1 MDFKEIK
8 KKKHFIFDSEVEF
21 RLKKPNYPKL
31 VNWRVGEQGDWVLTD
46 DDCIVQILKKGVLK
60 DVSKNRE
67 YVRTICGTF
76 LLDATKKMFGEIAEN
91 IYTFSGNNGYQ
102 KFYKRNKY
110 TSREMM
116 FVRYMASGKDAV
128 NSYLD
133 SYQTNNPQYAAKKSA
148 QLLKTER
155 VQTMIKEEIK
165 KILEEEGVTA
175 SYIIERMKTIA
186 DLAEQDNV
194 KLRSLESLAKI
205 AGLFDNEKKQEQLT
219 VWAGFTPEQLVSLK
233 ADENKLIAHKEKTES
248 K

>member
-8 KKKHFIFDSEVEF
+8 QKKHFIFDSEAEF
-21 RLKKPNYPKL
+21 RQKHFSTPTL
-31 VNWRVGEQGDWVLTD
+31 VNWRQGEQGDWVLTD
-46 DDCIVQILKKGVLK
+46 DDCIVQSLKKGILK
-60 DVSKNRE
+60 DISKNRE
-67 YVRTICGTF
+67 YIRTICGTF
-76 LLDATKKMFGEIAEN
+76 LLDGSKKMFGEIAEN

-116 FVRYMASGKDAV
+116 FVRYMASGKNAV
-128 NSYLD
+128 D
-133 SYQTNNPQYAAKKSA
+133 SYIDSYETNNERYAAKKSA

-219 VWAGFTPEQLVSLK
+219 VWAGFTPEQLESIK
-233 ADENKLIAHKEKTES
+233 KDEKKLIAHKEKSS

>member
-1 MDFKEIK
+1 M
-8 KKKHFIFDSEVEF
+8 
-21 RLKKPNYPKL
+21 
-31 VNWRVGEQGDWVLTD
+31 
-46 DDCIVQILKKGVLK
+46 
-60 DVSKNRE
+60 
-67 YVRTICGTF
+67 
-76 LLDATKKMFGEIAEN
+76 
-91 IYTFSGNNGYQ
+91 
-102 KFYKRNKY
+102 
-110 TSREMM
+110 EMM
-116 FVRYMASGKDAV
+116 FVRNMASGKDAV

-219 VWAGFTPEQLVSLK
+219 VWAGFTPEQLESLK